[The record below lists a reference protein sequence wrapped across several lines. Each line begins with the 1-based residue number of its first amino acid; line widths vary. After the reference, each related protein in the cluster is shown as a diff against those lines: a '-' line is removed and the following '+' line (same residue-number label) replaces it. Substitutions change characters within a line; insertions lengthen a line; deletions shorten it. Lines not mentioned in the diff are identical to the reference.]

1 MSGSLYLID
10 HTCELRAYLSE
21 NSLRINYCAQNAER
35 FLICSIY
42 DAAADEFSL
51 SAAAAIRKTRLC
63 DFYPLEPHY
72 YIVKLGFAGVFEIS
86 LFLL

>member
-10 HTCELRAYLSE
+10 HTCEQLAYLSE

-42 DAAADEFSL
+42 DAAADECSL
-51 SAAAAIRKTRLC
+51 SAAVHVYSNQVLKR
-63 DFYPLEPHY
+63 
-72 YIVKLGFAGVFEIS
+72 
-86 LFLL
+86 